1 MTEPMPPIEQKDPTE
16 PGPSAQNPNA
26 DGGVSTQVYLPRITI
41 KYCTQCKWMLRAA
54 YFGQELLSTFN
65 TSLGEVA
72 LVPTTGGVFTVT
84 IQHKSGDDPSLKET
98 LLWDRKSM
106 GGFPEVKNLK
116 SLVRNVV
123 DPSRDLGHVDRALG
137 KEIKAR
143 DTAVAPNVTGPVS
156 SSTGPAPT
164 GGIVPS
170 PASRT
175 VAENTDT
182 KPGMGAPAE
191 TIQRCGSAGNKND
204 REECED
210 CK

>member
-1 MTEPMPPIEQKDPTE
+1 MIPHSRKRFYGIE
-16 PGPSAQNPNA
+16 NPWVDSLVRICLKA
-26 DGGVSTQVYLPRITI
+26 HYTHVQVRIT
-41 KYCTQCKWMLRAA
+41 L
-54 YFGQELLSTFN
+54 TFI
-65 TSLGEVA
+65 L
-72 LVPTTGGVFTVT
+72 
-84 IQHKSGDDPSLKET
+84 
-98 LLWDRKSM
+98 
-106 GGFPEVKNLK
+106 EVKNLK

-164 GGIVPS
+164 GGIAPS

-210 CK
+210 C